1 MGAGPFDLRYFLGL
15 SFFFVLPYS
24 LLCPTF
30 CFVFLIVLL
39 KINPQIPLHTT
50 VPVGLEAR
58 EFQSIRK

>member
-15 SFFFVLPYS
+15 FYFLVFVTFVVCVTFFAVL
-24 LLCPTF
+24 
-30 CFVFLIVLL
+30 LIALL

-58 EFQSIRK
+58 EFQLVKK